1 MTRDTQSKLSAL
13 GILVSALIVGELLL
27 NLLGSAPIA
36 VAAPDAAGA
45 QPVAATATASR

>member
-27 NLLGSAPIA
+27 NLLGSAPVS
-36 VAAPDAAGA
+36 VAADA
-45 QPVAATATASR
+45 QPVAAAATASR